1 MMQRYRKQFPWKKFT
16 SHKYPLD
23 KAQEALEFSLG
34 EKALK
39 VVFDM
44 AKEKK

>member
-1 MMQRYRKQFPWKKFT
+1 MQRYKRQFPWERFT
-16 SHKYPLD
+16 SHRYRLD
-23 KAQEALEFSLG
+23 QAQEALEFSLG

-44 AKEKK
+44 TKGPT